1 MINEVMESFNLDT
14 EATLDSLK
22 RSLGKVRTGRAHAGI
37 LDSVRVEYYGAKSPL
52 SQVASVS
59 IPDPRQILIKPW
71 DKNII
76 GEIER
81 SILKADLGLTPMNDG
96 ETIRLNIPPLNTERR
111 RDLTKVVRRI
121 AEEAK
126 ISVRNHRR
134 DANELIRAAE
144 KDSDV
149 TEDDARKGQK
159 LVQTAT
165 DEAIER
171 IDEVVISKEKEIMED

>member
-1 MINEVMESFNLDT
+1 MINEVLDEFSSET
-14 EATLDSLK
+14 NSTLESLK

-71 DKNII
+71 DKGII
-76 GEIER
+76 ADLER

-134 DANELIRAAE
+134 DANELIRQAE

-149 TEDDARKGQK
+149 TEDDARRGQK
-159 LVQTAT
+159 NVQTAT
-165 DEAIER
+165 DDAIVR
-171 IDEVVISKEKEIMED
+171 IDEIVSAKETEIMED